1 MSEDLPPSDNE
12 DIEDI
17 ESEEE
22 LELDRFGNFIDSTR
36 RMTFDDK
43 GAG

>member
-36 RMTFDDK
+36 RMTVDDK
-43 GAG
+43 GAD